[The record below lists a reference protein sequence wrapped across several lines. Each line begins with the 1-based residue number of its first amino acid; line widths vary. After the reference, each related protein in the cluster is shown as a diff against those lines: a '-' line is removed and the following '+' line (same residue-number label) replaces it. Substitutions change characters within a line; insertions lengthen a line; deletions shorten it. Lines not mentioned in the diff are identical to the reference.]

1 MNTKR
6 EILDRLIKEDLISL
20 EELIILSQED
30 AADYYSQITPYY
42 IDPIKTDTTIN
53 NLNTKKI

>member
-30 AADYYSQITPYY
+30 ADYYSQIAPYY